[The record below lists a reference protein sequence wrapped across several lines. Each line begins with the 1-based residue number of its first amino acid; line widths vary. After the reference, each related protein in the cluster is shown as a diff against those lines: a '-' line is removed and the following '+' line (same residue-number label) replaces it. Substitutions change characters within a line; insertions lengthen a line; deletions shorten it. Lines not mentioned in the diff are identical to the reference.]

1 MEYTDA
7 QLARIRR
14 NEEYA
19 HQFADKHMRKWG
31 LIDAGWKFEVASFYE
46 EKNASEVNGDL
57 LGHCHRESKRVV
69 LFPCALISKARSRE
83 TILHEIAHALSP
95 NDNKHGADFLAA
107 CDRVMPDSMAFSEY
121 MTYSEERR
129 EKP

>member
-7 QLARIRR
+7 QLARVRR
-14 NEEYA
+14 NREYA
-19 HQFADKHMRKWG
+19 HQFADKHMRKRG

-46 EKNASEVNGDL
+46 EKNASEVMRDL
-57 LGHCHRESKRVV
+57 LGHCHRESKRIV
-69 LFPCALISKARSRE
+69 LFPCALVGKARCRG

-95 NDNKHGADFLAA
+95 NDNTHGADFFAA
-107 CDRVMPDSMAFSEY
+107 CDKVMPPSMSFIEY
-121 MTYSEERR
+121 MMYQK